1 MATTPTEVTLTVSPA
16 ARFDAVDVRARLNAE
31 HTDLLGRYRRALY
44 CSLHTTAGYIDH
56 TLASRLHNRSD
67 HVAQFFGAFR
77 ALFPPDAAYRHD
89 QMHLREELSETQRQ
103 VEPRNGDSHLTFIG
117 SGMRNCVTQRNDRE
131 GPVYFIDLDG
141 VHGAGRRL
149 RTTTVMA
156 YDRERIVHRV
166 TLPIAVSR
174 HTVDSINLA
183 DPRCGFLEEIAD
195 LVDRFG
201 IAKGRIDVAL
211 PPSER
216 NAGLTVNEYETLL
229 MKHDLPEVLH
239 DPLKFAVQKSRHM
252 LENPGAIPGKTID
265 YAKYDLVHVF
275 NSLME
280 AFRIQ
285 ESGVER
291 LLAKLIA
298 VPARRFL
305 AMKRSISF
313 PVTDLR
319 RDDGSRLVRGTYQSP
334 ILVQWRRAEAQV
346 REVEVSLV
354 RFD

>member
-1 MATTPTEVTLTVSPA
+1 MATTPSQITLTLSPS
-16 ARFDAVDVRARLNAE
+16 ARFDAVDVRARVAAE
-31 HTDLLGRYRRALY
+31 HADLLARYRMSLY

-56 TLASRLHNRSD
+56 TLAARLHNRSD
-67 HVAQFFGAFR
+67 HVAQFFGAFQT
-77 ALFPPDAAYRHD
+77 LFPPDATYRHD
-89 QMHLREELSETQRQ
+89 QMHLREELSEKQRE
-103 VEPRNGDSHLTFIG
+103 VEPKNGDSHLTFIG
-117 SGMRNCVTQRNDRE
+117 AGMRNCVTHRNDRT

-141 VHGAGRRL
+141 VHGAGRRV

-156 YDRERIVHRV
+156 YEREQVVHRV

-174 HTVDSINLA
+174 HTVDSVNLA
-183 DPRCGFLEEIAD
+183 DPRCGFLDQVGD
-195 LVDRFG
+195 LLDRFG
-201 IAKGRIDVAL
+201 IEKGRIDVAL
-211 PPSER
+211 AASER

-229 MKHDLPEVLH
+229 MKHDLLEVLH
-239 DPLKFAVQKSRHM
+239 NPLKFAVQKSRHM

-280 AFRIQ
+280 AFRVQ
-285 ESGVER
+285 ESAVER

-313 PVTDLR
+313 PVSDQR
-319 RDDGSRLVRGTYQSP
+319 GDAGSRLVRGTYQSP

-354 RFD
+354 KFE